1 MTIREKALTW
11 WGSQAKKD
19 QYVVSAAEIPDRRQR
34 EYLKKAGYLFPVAR
48 GYWALKKPEDD
59 AEEVFLLIYWQAV
72 EKVLSSFTWS
82 LRGHSALAIHNG
94 TQAAQQQLQV
104 RTKEKTNWK
113 LTLPLG
119 FTIKL
124 RYDSYFDERLIKSG
138 EVAGRSIP
146 VDIPELVFTDL
157 DKTTPKEVQSFIAG
171 TKFDRLLIEAIYARK
186 PRPVVFNRL
195 VGLAKKSG
203 RSDLATDLEK
213 IIETYTHYQIAK
225 RESVKSDEIS
235 VLKPQV
241 IRSPW
246 VIRQEEQIKE
256 FEAVLETALKGKIS
270 KIKKNPLKKLLTQA
284 REHKKY
290 DTYHS
295 TTLEGYQITPE
306 QVEALL
312 SGIVPDEE
320 SGADYFD
327 KMRNRMAIVGYSE
340 AFDFVLE
347 RVESDFRKP
356 NISEQLVKE
365 TYAKLFKPSL
375 DAKIVDLISLTTYR
389 NIAAFIRGTN
399 FIPPSWE
406 KLPDLMSGY
415 EESISK
421 IKNPVIKAILAH
433 YFFVAIHPYIDGNGR
448 TARLLMN
455 YTLLTSGFSWV
466 TIRADQRAEYFGALN
481 KGSVDGDILPFGR
494 FIVEM
499 LKEASKSD
507 S

>member
-19 QYVVSAAEIPDRRQR
+19 KYVVSAAEIPDRRQR
-34 EYLKKAGYLFPVAR
+34 EYLKKAGYLFPAAR
-48 GYWALKKPEDD
+48 GYWALKQPEDD

-82 LRGHSALAIHNG
+82 LRGASALAIYNG
-94 TQAAQQQLQV
+94 AQAAQDHLLV

-113 LTLPLG
+113 LSLPLG
-119 FTIKL
+119 FTVNL
-124 RYDSYFDERLIKSG
+124 RYDSYFDERLIKNM

-146 VDIPELVFTDL
+146 IDIPELVFTEL
-157 DKTTPKEVQSFIAG
+157 DKATPKEVQSFVAG
-171 TKFDRLLIEAIYARK
+171 TNFDRLLIEAIYARK
-186 PRPVVFNRL
+186 PKPVVFNRL
-195 VGLAKKSG
+195 VGLAKKAG
-203 RSDLATDLEK
+203 RPDLAVNLEK
-213 IIETYTHYQIAK
+213 IIEAHTHYQIAK
-225 RESVKSDEIS
+225 RETVKAEEIS
-235 VLKPQV
+235 AKPQV
-241 IRSPW
+241 IHPPW

-256 FEAVLETALKGKIS
+256 FEAALEKGLKTKIS
-270 KIKKNPLKKLLTQA
+270 RIKKRPLKELLTQA

-312 SGIVPDEE
+312 SGIVQEEE
-320 SGADYFD
+320 SGPDYLD
-327 KMRNRMAIVGYSE
+327 KQRNRMAIVGYSE

-347 RVESDFRKP
+347 QVESDFKKP
-356 NISEQLVKE
+356 RISEQLVKE

-399 FIPPSWE
+399 YIPPSWE
-406 KLPDLMSGY
+406 KLPDLMSEY
-415 EESISK
+415 EQSIGA
-421 IKNPVIKAILAH
+421 IKSPVIKAILAH
-433 YFFVAIHPYIDGNGR
+433 FYFVAIHPYIDGNGR

-455 YTLLTSGFSWV
+455 YTLLSAGYSWI

-481 KGSVDGDILPFGR
+481 KGTVGGDILPFGE
-494 FIVEM
+494 FILTM
-499 LKEASKSD
+499 LKSAGK
-507 S
+507 

>member
-1 MTIREKALTW
+1 M
-11 WGSQAKKD
+11 
-19 QYVVSAAEIPDRRQR
+19 VSAAEIPDRRQR
-34 EYLKKAGYLFPVAR
+34 EFLKKAGYLFPVAR

-72 EKVLSSFTWS
+72 EKVLSSYTWS
-82 LRGHSALAIHNG
+82 LRGPSALAVHNG
-94 TQAAQQQLQV
+94 AQAAQEHLMV

-119 FTIKL
+119 FTVNL
-124 RYDSYFDERLIKSG
+124 RYDSYFDERLINNV

-146 VDIPELVFTDL
+146 VDIPELVFTEL
-157 DKTTPKEVQSFIAG
+157 DKAKPKAVQSFVAG

-195 VGLAKKSG
+195 VALAKESG
-203 RSDLATDLEK
+203 RSDLAADIKK
-213 IIETYTHYQIAK
+213 IIETYTHYQLAK
-225 RESVKSDEIS
+225 RETVKADEIS
-235 VLKPQV
+235 SKPQL
-241 IRSPW
+241 IHPPW

-256 FEAVLETALKGKIS
+256 FEAALEKELKAKIGR
-270 KIKKNPLKKLLTQA
+270 IKKRPLKELLAQA

-312 SGIVPDEE
+312 SGIISEEE
-320 SGADYFD
+320 SGPDYFD
-327 KMRNRMAIVGYSE
+327 KLRNRMAIVGYSE

-347 RVESDFRKP
+347 QVESDYEKP
-356 NISEQLVKE
+356 KISEQLVKE

-375 DAKIVDLISLTTYR
+375 DTKIVDLISLTTYR

-399 FIPPSWE
+399 YIPPSWE
-406 KLPDLMSGY
+406 KLSDLMFDY
-415 EESISK
+415 EQSIGA

-433 YFFVAIHPYIDGNGR
+433 YYFVAIHPYIDGNGR

-455 YTLLTSGFSWV
+455 YTLLSAGYSWI
-466 TIRADQRAEYFGALN
+466 TIRADQRSEYFGALN
-481 KGSVDGDILPFGR
+481 KGTGDGGILPFGE
-494 FIVEM
+494 FILTM
-499 LKEASKSD
+499 LKSAGK
-507 S
+507 

>member
-82 LRGHSALAIHNG
+82 LRGSSALAIHNG
-94 TQAAQQQLQV
+94 AQAAQEHLMV
-104 RTKEKTNWK
+104 RSKEKTNWK

-119 FTIKL
+119 FTVNL
-124 RYDSYFDERLIKSG
+124 RYDSYFDERLIKNV

-146 VDIPELVFTDL
+146 VEIPELVFIEL
-157 DKTTPKEVQSFIAG
+157 DKATPKEVQSFVAG

-195 VGLAKKSG
+195 IGLARKYG
-203 RSDLATDLEK
+203 RSDLAVDIEK

-225 RESVKSDEIS
+225 REAVSADEIA
-235 VLKPQV
+235 VKQPQV
-241 IRSPW
+241 IHPPW
-246 VIRQEEQIKE
+246 VIRQEVQIKE
-256 FEAVLETALKGKIS
+256 FEAALEKGLKTKIS
-270 KIKKNPLKKLLTQA
+270 KIKKRPLKELLAQA

-312 SGIVPDEE
+312 SGIVPEE
-320 SGADYFD
+320 DSGPDYFD

-347 RVESDFRKP
+347 QVESDFEKP
-356 NISEQLVKE
+356 KISEQLVKE

-399 FIPPSWE
+399 YIPPSWE
-406 KLPDLMSGY
+406 KLPDLMSDY
-415 EESISK
+415 EQSIGA

-433 YFFVAIHPYIDGNGR
+433 YYFVAIHPYIDGNGR
-448 TARLLMN
+448 TSRLLMN
-455 YTLLTSGFSWV
+455 YTLLSSGYSWI
-466 TIRADQRAEYFGALN
+466 TIRADQRSEYFGALN
-481 KGSVDGDILPFGR
+481 KGTVDGDILPFGE
-494 FIVEM
+494 FIMTM
-499 LKEASKSD
+499 LKSAGK
-507 S
+507 